1 MAGAPTEDIDRTEL
15 KRRERR
21 SFRRRSAQEHGC
33 PQVQNGNQW
42 LAQTTSRVHNGRVPM
57 KWLAPALLSVLTAC
71 GAEPGDAGSEPQKV
85 APDVLLIGQIRHPR
99 LTESSGVV
107 VSRRNPEL
115 FWTHNDGGGKRQVL
129 YAMTRSG
136 QPIAEFR
143 VTGAVLDD
151 WEDIAADDK
160 GHLFLGDVGNN
171 DSKRSSISVHQVDE
185 PETKENQ
192 NGLVRVTRTWS
203 LRFPGKP
210 FDCESL
216 VVWQDHG
223 YLISKVF
230 DDERAGLYR
239 FSLSN
244 SAPEQT
250 LELAGDLKIDSPVTG
265 ADISADGKLF
275 GIVAKNGAYVFHIK
289 GEPERAT
296 HGKAH
301 ESTKFRDEHIEG
313 CTFVPEGLLATS
325 ESREIYLFT
334 DEGFR
339 TSSRKEKSRAYT
351 P

>member
-1 MAGAPTEDIDRTEL
+1 MAA
-15 KRRERR
+15 
-21 SFRRRSAQEHGC
+21 SQ
-33 PQVQNGNQW
+33 GNE
-42 LAQTTSRVHNGRVPM
+42 M
-57 KWLAPALLSVLTAC
+57 KWLAPVLLSALTAC
-71 GAEPGDAGSEPQKV
+71 GAEPNDAVPKQEKV
-85 APDVLLIGQIRHPR
+85 APGVLLVGHIRHAR
-99 LTESSGVV
+99 ITESSGVL
-107 VSRRNPEL
+107 VSRKNPEL

-129 YAMTRSG
+129 YAMTRTG
-136 QPIAEFR
+136 EPIAEFR

-151 WEDIAADDK
+151 WEDIAADDQ
-160 GHLFLGDVGNN
+160 GHLFLADVGNN
-171 DSKRSSISVHQVDE
+171 DAKRSSISVHQVDE
-185 PETKENQ
+185 PDTKMTQ
-192 NGLVRVTRTWS
+192 DGLVRVTRTWV
-203 LRFPGKP
+203 LRSPGKA

-216 VVWQDHG
+216 IVWREHG

-244 SAPEQT
+244 AAPAQT
-250 LELAGDLKIDSPVTG
+250 LELVGDLKIESPVTG
-265 ADISADGKLF
+265 ADISADGKLL
-275 GIVAKNGAYVFHIK
+275 GVVAKNGAYLFRIK

-313 CTFVPEGLLATS
+313 CTFVPEGLLATA

-339 TSSRKEKSRAYT
+339 TPSPKEKSRAYA